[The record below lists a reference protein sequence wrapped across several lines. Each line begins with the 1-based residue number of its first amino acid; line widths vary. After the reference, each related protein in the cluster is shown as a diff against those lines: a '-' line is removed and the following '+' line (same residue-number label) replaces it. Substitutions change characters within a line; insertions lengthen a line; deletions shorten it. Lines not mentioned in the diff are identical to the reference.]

1 MHPLID
7 VLLRQPQLLAT
18 HAKAYGE
25 LVLLELSQANAQW
38 HQRLLWQLAGVC
50 GLGVACALMGVA
62 AMLWAITPAELI
74 RAPWVLVILPVG
86 FMGVGVGCLAV
97 AHQRCDLAIFT
108 QTRQQF
114 KADMALLGQVDP
126 A

>member
-7 VLLRQPQLLAT
+7 ILVRKPQLLAT

-25 LVLLELSQANAQW
+25 LVLQELSEANVQW
-38 HQRLLWQLAGVC
+38 HQRLLWQLAGLCSVGVAC
-50 GLGVACALMGVA
+50 TLLGVAG
-62 AMLWAITPAELI
+62 MLWAVTPPELI
-74 RAPWVLVILPVG
+74 RAPWLLVLVPAAFAV
-86 FMGVGVGCLAV
+86 LAV
-97 AHQRCDLAIFT
+97 TCLTVAQQRHNLTIFT

-114 KADMALLGQVDP
+114 KADMALLGNSES

>member
-7 VLLRQPQLLAT
+7 VLVRKPQLIAA

-25 LVLLELSQANAQW
+25 LVLLELSQANVQLQ
-38 HQRLLWQLAGVC
+38 QRLMWQLVGVC
-50 GLGVACALMGVA
+50 SLAVACTLLGVAG
-62 AMLWAITPAELI
+62 MLWAVTPPELI
-74 RAPWVLVILPVG
+74 RAPWLLILLPAA
-86 FMGVGVGCLAV
+86 FAAIAV
-97 AHQRCDLAIFT
+97 ACLTVVQQRHNQAIFA

-114 KADMALLGQVDP
+114 KADMALLGNSES

>member
-7 VLLRQPQLLAT
+7 VLLRQPQLLST

-25 LVLLELSQANAQW
+25 LVWQEWSQANLQW
-38 HQRLLWQLAGVC
+38 HQHLLWQLAGV
-50 GLGVACALMGVA
+50 GS
-62 AMLWAITPAELI
+62 MLWVVTPPELI
-74 RAPWVLVILPVG
+74 RAPWLLVLLPAAFAG
-86 FMGVGVGCLAV
+86 LAVGCMTVAQQRYNLAV
-97 AHQRCDLAIFT
+97 FT

-114 KADMALLGQVDP
+114 NADMALLGNSES